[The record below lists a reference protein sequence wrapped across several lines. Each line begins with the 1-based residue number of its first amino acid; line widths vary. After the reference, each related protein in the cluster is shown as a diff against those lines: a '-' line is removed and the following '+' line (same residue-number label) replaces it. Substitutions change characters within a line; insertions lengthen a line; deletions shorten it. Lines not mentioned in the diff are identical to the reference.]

1 MTNYNI
7 LVVENDDAIRE
18 MLMFVLEKAGFKT
31 TAATNL
37 LQAQMAVDTEDF
49 DLILLDWKL
58 QDNNG
63 INWANKLKKD
73 PAHKNIPVIFSIARG
88 EEDFIINGLDTNA
101 DDYVTKPFSPNEL
114 IARVR
119 VALLR
124 QGKNQRETQITIG
137 DITLDTDQRRLGIGN
152 QWLEV
157 GPTRFRLM
165 HFFMTH
171 PDKAY
176 TRTQL
181 LDQIWGR
188 KVYIEERT
196 IDVHIRRLRQ
206 TLEEHGRKDLVQT
219 VHGFGYRFSLA
230 A

>member
-1 MTNYNI
+1 MTTYKI
-7 LVVENDDAIRE
+7 LVVENDDAIKE
-18 MLMFVLEKAGFKT
+18 MLSFVLDKAGFRT
-31 TAATNL
+31 TAVDNIAN
-37 LQAQMAVDTEDF
+37 AQMELDTHDY

-58 QDNNG
+58 KDNTG
-63 INWANKLKKD
+63 INWANKLKKNANYRD
-73 PAHKNIPVIFSIARG
+73 IPIVFSIARG
-88 EEDFIINGLDTNA
+88 EEDFIINGLNVIA

-124 QGKNQRETQITIG
+124 QGKNQRDTQIIVG
-137 DITLDTDQRRLGIGN
+137 GITLDTEQRRLGIDN
-152 QWLEV
+152 RWLEV
-157 GPTRFRLM
+157 GPTRFKLM

-171 PDKAY
+171 PNKAY
-176 TRTQL
+176 TRSQL

-206 TLEEHGRKDLVQT
+206 TLEEHGKKDVVQT
-219 VHGFGYRFSLA
+219 VHGFGYRFTLA